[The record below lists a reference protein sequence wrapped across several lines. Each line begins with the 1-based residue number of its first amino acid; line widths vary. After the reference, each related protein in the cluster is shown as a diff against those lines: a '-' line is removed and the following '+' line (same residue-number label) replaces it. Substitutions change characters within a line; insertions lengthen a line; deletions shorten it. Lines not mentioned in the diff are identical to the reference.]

1 MFGWWCDFILALS
14 LLTTLPAPTRLYD
27 KPVVGATLCGR
38 PDSKRDGPTQGPAPT
53 PAASALNMTRKTL
66 RVGATLRGRLDSGG
80 GKGRQRGLP
89 HSAAGSVRFFPLV
102 GFIIGLIL
110 CIADRGLSLLFG
122 SILKA
127 ALILALNVVLTGG
140 LHLDGFIDTCD
151 GLLSRRDREQTLAI
165 MRDTQVG
172 GLGAAALVTLFI
184 LKFAA
189 LVEINGSLR
198 LWALLLFPL
207 VGRLSMNGAVCLFDY
222 ARPGA
227 GMGRAYARETG
238 CRDLAVAMF
247 ISVLIGA
254 VVFGHMKPRSEVVSV
269 ILAAV
274 VLSLVGSY
282 LLARR
287 IAAKLGG
294 LTGDVYGAINEVA
307 ELLFLLALAAGAGF
321 PSLTSLF

>member
-27 KPVVGATLCGR
+27 KPVVGATPRGR
-38 PDSKRDGPTQGPAPT
+38 LDYKRDGPAQELAPT

-66 RVGATLRGRLDSGG
+66 RVGATLRGRPNSGG
-80 GKGRQRGLP
+80 RKGRQRGLP

-122 SILKA
+122 PILKA

-151 GLLSRRDREQTLAI
+151 GLLSRQNREQTLAI
-165 MRDTQVG
+165 LRDTHVG
-172 GLGAAALVTLFI
+172 GLGAAALVTLLI
-184 LKFAA
+184 VKFAV
-189 LVEINGSLR
+189 LVEISGRLR

-207 VGRLSMNGAVCLFDY
+207 MGRLSMSAAVCLFAY

-227 GMGRAYARETG
+227 GMGRAYAQETG
-238 CRDLAVAMF
+238 QRDLAVAVV
-247 ISVLIGA
+247 ISLLI
-254 VVFGHMKPRSEVVSV
+254 VVVVCGYIKPSSKEVSI
-269 ILAAV
+269 ILVAAA
-274 VLSLVGSY
+274 LSLGGPY

-307 ELLFLLALAAGAGF
+307 ELLFLLALAAGAAG
-321 PSLTSLF
+321 LA